1 MRSVAAASL
10 LATYGTSMSTT
21 PSSPRPEHPAVLSP
35 VLHLFM
41 LLIPTV
47 ANAFLL
53 VYALLGAV
61 LEAEQK
67 ARWVA
72 EAVEV
77 SLYTAG
83 GIAAFC
89 LLLFAALRALGWPA
103 RHPLALANLVQVGV
117 AAALLVSILALSL

>member
-1 MRSVAAASL
+1 
-10 LATYGTSMSTT
+10 
-21 PSSPRPEHPAVLSP
+21 VLSP

-61 LEAEQK
+61 LDAQQK
-67 ARWVA
+67 QRWVA

-77 SLYTAG
+77 AWYTAG
-83 GIAAFC
+83 GVVAFC
-89 LLLFAALRALGWPA
+89 ALLYVALRLANWPP
-103 RHPLALANLVQVGV
+103 RHPLALANLVQIAIAVV
-117 AAALLVSILALSL
+117 LLVTVLLLSM